1 MAKQNTK
8 IQDMAGYERILEV
21 ITTQDV
27 PGGLG
32 DPET

>member
-8 IQDMAGYERILEV
+8 IQDMAEYQRILEV
-21 ITTQDV
+21 LTTQDV

-32 DPET
+32 DPDT